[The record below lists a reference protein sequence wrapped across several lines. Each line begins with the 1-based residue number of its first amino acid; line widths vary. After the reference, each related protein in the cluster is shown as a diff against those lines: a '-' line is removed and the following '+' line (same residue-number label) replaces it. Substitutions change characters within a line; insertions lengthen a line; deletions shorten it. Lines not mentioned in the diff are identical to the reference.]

1 MESTE
6 INEIRCGIID
16 IIFNITRFDEF
27 YNIKYKI
34 SEIKDLLEDCINRD
48 MVTQEIQEKSQK
60 ILENIDKKMN
70 NK

>member
-1 MESTE
+1 M
-6 INEIRCGIID
+6 N
-16 IIFNITRFDEF
+16 F
-27 YNIKYKI
+27 
-34 SEIKDLLEDCINRD
+34 SEIKDLLEDCINSD